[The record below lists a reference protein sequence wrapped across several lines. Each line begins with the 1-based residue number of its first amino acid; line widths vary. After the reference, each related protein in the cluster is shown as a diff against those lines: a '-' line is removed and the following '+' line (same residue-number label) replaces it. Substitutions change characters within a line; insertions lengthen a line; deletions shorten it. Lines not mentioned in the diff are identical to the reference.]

1 MSSDTTIDLEEI
13 RGKAEV
19 SVGLVRKLVSSWLP
33 KETVTSANRHQ
44 PTHPPR
50 HRSAKFIL
58 FHAAAPGPLPQL
70 YAADPLQTQQSAQ
83 LKRRIVGNN
92 GGSSPAV
99 DSPTK
104 TNVASKKR
112 EAASDDDD
120 DDDEEDQLHR
130 ISMSAK
136 SAKKLPT
143 STLASYLDKSG
154 GPKKKNKKKK
164 KQKTIASGDAEVVSN
179 SNP

>member
-1 MSSDTTIDLEEI
+1 MSNDTTIDLEEI

-50 HRSAKFIL
+50 H
-58 FHAAAPGPLPQL
+58 H
-70 YAADPLQTQQSAQ
+70 PLQTQQSAQ

-99 DSPTK
+99 DSQTK

-112 EAASDDDD
+112 AAVSDD

>member
-1 MSSDTTIDLEEI
+1 MSNDTTIDLEEI

-44 PTHPPR
+44 PTHAPR
-50 HRSAKFIL
+50 
-58 FHAAAPGPLPQL
+58 LPQL

-92 GGSSPAV
+92 SGSSPAV
-99 DSPTK
+99 DSQTITK
-104 TNVASKKR
+104 VASKKR
-112 EAASDDDD
+112 EAVSD
-120 DDDEEDQLHR
+120 DDDEEDHLHR

-164 KQKTIASGDAEVVSN
+164 KQKTIASYDAEVVSN